1 MKKPLDAEKKAIL
14 FYSGELLLISIV
26 ALVIAILEWTQLIKI
41 SERHRLIFNWV
52 TIFGGTWLIIDF
64 LWAIFSKKRQ
74 KRVALIDKIIH
85 LPLGI
90 YLVSFDTY
98 SFIKNP
104 DISLFQI
111 GIPIAL
117 TYLSVCYMFES
128 IYHYFKPIPGLIDAV
143 NSDEKQGEENNEQ
156 SK

>member
-1 MKKPLDAEKKAIL
+1 MKKPLDASKKAIL

-26 ALVIAILEWTQLIKI
+26 ALVIAILEWTQLIKV

-64 LWAIFSKKRQ
+64 LLALFSKKRQ
-74 KRVALIDKIIH
+74 KRIALIDKIIH

-90 YLVSFDTY
+90 YLVSFDTFA
-98 SFIKNP
+98 FIKNP

-117 TYLSVCYMFES
+117 TYLSICYMFES
-128 IYHYFKPIPGLIDAV
+128 IYHYFKPIPGLIEAV

-156 SK
+156 NK